1 MKQSLRLR
9 GISGTIKGK
18 VWQSDHL
25 LRAGRLASLEIVLD
39 DSSVSRKHAEV
50 RLANDSEWVVKD
62 LESTNGTYVN
72 GHRVPAGGEVP
83 LKPRDVVQF
92 GKVALVA
99 EHADLSLEGPPS
111 DQLVLA
117 ASLAVNS
124 PSPSRE
130 IFGRDTLPRAGDQL
144 FALLRAGHHLVHL
157 QSEDQLLDSIL
168 HDAVNVLDGQRG
180 AIVLS
185 EGDGRDPKLRLRS
198 LALGPR
204 EPNSRFAFSKK
215 LAQKAFLA
223 GESMLFKNL
232 HEDAEFMSNASI
244 ADGAMGSALCVLL
257 RTPRK
262 KLGVLH
268 IDRSAFQP
276 AFTEFDLT
284 LADALAAH
292 VSAGIECSQLL
303 KQQKEL
309 FQKTILMLANA
320 VELRD
325 EYTGDHTHRVTT
337 LATML
342 AEKLELPDDQ
352 VDLIRTGTPLHDIG
366 KIGIPDAILR
376 KPGRLTPQEFAI
388 MQTHTT
394 LGAEYLSGTPGLAP
408 IIPIV
413 RSHHER
419 WDGTGYPDRLEGE
432 EIHQLARIVAVADT
446 FDAMTSNRPY
456 HEGRRGKSPEVAF
469 AEVARQSGRQFDPR
483 VASAFLDIRDQVM
496 RMMFDQAP
504 ITPVPAHEKNTD
516 DPPTFDSSIEE
527 IGRSYPGEA
536 SVSYMDLAE
545 SH

>member
-9 GISGTIKGK
+9 GISGAIKGRT
-18 VWQSDHL
+18 WQSDHL

-50 RLANDSEWVVKD
+50 RLANDTEWMVKD

-72 GHRVPAGGEVP
+72 GHRVTAGGEMP

-92 GKVALVA
+92 GKVAMMV
-99 EHADLSLEGPPS
+99 EFNEVTLEGPPS

-117 ASLAVNS
+117 ASLAVSN

-130 IFGRDTLPRAGDQL
+130 IFGRDMMPRAGDQL

-180 AIVLS
+180 AIVLAES
-185 EGDGRDPKLRLRS
+185 DGPDPKLRLRS

-204 EPNSRFAFSKK
+204 EPSSRFAFSKK
-215 LAQKAFLA
+215 LAQKAYHA

-232 HEDAEFMSNASI
+232 HEDVEFNSNASI

-268 IDRSAFQP
+268 IDRGVFQP
-276 AFTEFDLT
+276 VFGEFDLT

-303 KQQKEL
+303 KAQKEL
-309 FQKTILMLANA
+309 FQKTIMMLANA

-325 EYTGDHTHRVTT
+325 EYTGGHTQRVTKY
-337 LATML
+337 ATML
-342 AEKLELPDDQ
+342 AEQLELSDHD
-352 VDLIRTGTPLHDIG
+352 VEIIRTGTPLHDIG

-376 KPGRLTPQEFAI
+376 KPGKLTPQEFAI

-394 LGAEYLSGTPGLAP
+394 LGAEYLAATPGLAD
-408 IIPIV
+408 IIPLV

-419 WDGTGYPDRLEGE
+419 WDGTGYPDRTEGE
-432 EIHQLARIVAVADT
+432 ETPLLARIVTVADA
-446 FDAMTSNRPY
+446 FDAMTSHRSY
-456 HEGRRGKSPEVAF
+456 HENKRGKTPEVAF
-469 AEVARQSGRQFDPR
+469 AEVARQSGRQFDPK
-483 VASAFLDIRDQVM
+483 VASAFLEIRDQVLRVM
-496 RMMFDQAP
+496 YDYLPGNSHSELMM
-504 ITPVPAHEKNTD
+504 EG
-516 DPPTFDSSIEE
+516 PPTFDSNLDME
-527 IGRSYPGEA
+527 SYPGDLYQELQE
-536 SVSYMDLAE
+536 SYSD